1 MMTEVR
7 LFMDSRSGG
16 RLTGTTVC
24 RRGQGMSDRA
34 WILLPSGKQLDLL
47 APDPCEWAT

>member
-1 MMTEVR
+1 MLQERAGV
-7 LFMDSRSGG
+7 
-16 RLTGTTVC
+16 
-24 RRGQGMSDRA
+24 MSDRA